1 MFSKFQEI
9 QRNWTIGP
17 EEWLSNTDN
26 AKTAIHI
33 VKANLVNIKC
43 KHDQEM
49 D

>member
-26 AKTAIHI
+26 AIHI
-33 VKANLVNIKC
+33 DKANLVNIKC